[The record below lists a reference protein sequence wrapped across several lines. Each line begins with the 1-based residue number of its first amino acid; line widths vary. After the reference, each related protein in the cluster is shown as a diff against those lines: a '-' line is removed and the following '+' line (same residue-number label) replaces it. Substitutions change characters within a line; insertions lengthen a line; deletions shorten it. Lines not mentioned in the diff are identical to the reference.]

1 MSAKTNVS
9 VNVLNAIRNSA
20 TQSYRNYV
28 PYAESVDD
36 IRAIGAIIMDN
47 TPVYNEFCYLVNR
60 ISEVKVVSK
69 LFENPLRAFKKG
81 KVNFGETVEEAF
93 VELISVKEFDY
104 AKAENQL
111 FKVENP
117 DIRTAFHPL
126 NYTKFY
132 PVTIKRNEVK
142 KAFLS
147 EDGVANLVAKIMEK
161 IYTSVNYDEFQVM
174 LYMIGKNLRDGHFY
188 LREVDELTN
197 DNIASITEEILEVS
211 DDFTEMG
218 TEYNLAGVRTHSK
231 KDEQYLVISN
241 KANAKMNVGVLASA
255 FNMDKAE
262 FMGHKINVKG
272 FGKLDTDRLAELFA
286 DDPTYEPLTEDEIE
300 ALNKVVA
307 VLLDKDW
314 FMVFDNLLEMGEA
327 DNGMGLYRNYFYHVW
342 KTFSV
347 SPFSNAVAFI
357 SATPTVTSVTL
368 SQTTFTAPGPCQLP
382 LRAYVVT
389 QNFASKAV
397 EWSIDC
403 TTEGEAT
410 VDVRGLVT
418 IHSTAQS
425 GDTIIVTATSVADGT
440 KSASCTIT
448 VA

>member
-1 MSAKTNVS
+1 MAVKTNVS

-20 TQSYRNYV
+20 TQDYKKYV
-28 PYAESVDD
+28 PYAESVAD

-81 KVNFGETVEEAF
+81 KVDFGETVEEAF

-188 LREVDELTN
+188 LREVYDLTN
-197 DNIASITEEILEVS
+197 DNITSITEEILEVS

-218 TEYNLAGVRTHSK
+218 PEYNLAGVRTHSK
-231 KDEQYLVISN
+231 KDEQYLVITN
-241 KANAKMNVGVLASA
+241 KANAKMNVGVLATA

-272 FGKLDTDRLAELFA
+272 FGKIDTDRLAELFA
-286 DDPTYEPLTEDEIE
+286 DDPTYEPLTEAEIKT
-300 ALNKVVA
+300 LNKVVA

-357 SATPTVTSVTL
+357 SATPTVTSVKL
-368 SQTTFTAPGPCQLP
+368 SQATASVSGPGQLE
-382 LRAYVVT
+382 LTASVVT
-389 QNFASKAV
+389 KNFASKAV

-418 IHSTAQS
+418 IHSTAQA
-425 GDTIIVTATSVADGT
+425 GDTIVVTATSVANGT
-440 KSASCTIT
+440 KSDSCTIT
-448 VA
+448 VV

>member
-1 MSAKTNVS
+1 MAAKTNVS

-20 TQSYRNYV
+20 TQDYRKYV
-28 PYAESVDD
+28 PYAESVAD

-47 TPVYNEFCYLVNR
+47 TPLYNEFCYLVNR

-81 KVNFGETVEEAF
+81 KVDFGETVEEAF

-272 FGKLDTDRLAELFA
+272 FGKIDTDRLAELFA
-286 DDPTYEPLTEDEIE
+286 DDPTYEPLTEAEIE
-300 ALNKVVA
+300 VLNKVVA

-314 FMVFDNLLEMGEA
+314 FMVFDNLLEMAEA

-368 SQTTFTAPGPCQLP
+368 SQTTASVSGPCQLA
-382 LRAYVVT
+382 LTASVVT
-389 QNFASKAV
+389 ENFASKAV

-425 GDTIIVTATSVADGT
+425 GDTIVVTATSVADGT
-440 KSASCTIT
+440 KSDSCTIT

>member
-1 MSAKTNVS
+1 MTAKTNVS

-28 PYAESVDD
+28 PYAESVAD

-81 KVNFGETVEEAF
+81 KVDFGETVEEAF

-272 FGKLDTDRLAELFA
+272 FGKIDTDRLAELFA
-286 DDPTYEPLTEDEIE
+286 DDPTYEPLTEAEIE
-300 ALNKVVA
+300 TLNKVVA

-368 SQTTFTAPGPCQLP
+368 SQTTASVSGPGQLALTAS
-382 LRAYVVT
+382 VVT
-389 QNFASKAV
+389 ENFASKAV

-418 IHSTAQS
+418 IYSTAQS
-425 GDTIIVTATSVADGT
+425 GDTIVVTATSVADGT

>member
-1 MSAKTNVS
+1 MAVKTNVS
-9 VNVLNAIRNSA
+9 VNVLNAIRNEA
-20 TQSYRNYV
+20 TQDYRKYV
-28 PYAESVDD
+28 PYAESVAD

-81 KVNFGETVEEAF
+81 KVEFGETVEEAF

-104 AKAENQL
+104 AKAENEL

-126 NYTKFY
+126 NCTKFY

-161 IYTSVNYDEFQVM
+161 IYTSVNYDEFQIM
-174 LYMIGKNLRDGHFY
+174 LYMIGKTLRDGHFY

-197 DNIASITEEILEVS
+197 DNIANITEEILEVS

-218 TEYNLAGVRTHSK
+218 PEYNLAGVRTHSK

-241 KANAKMNVGVLASA
+241 KANAKMNVGVLATA

-272 FGKLDTDRLAELFA
+272 FGKVDTDRLAELFA
-286 DDPTYEPLTEDEIE
+286 DDPSYEPLTEAQIE

-314 FMVFDNLLEMGEA
+314 FMVFDNLLEMAEA

-357 SATPTVTSVTL
+357 GATPKVTSVTL
-368 SQTTFTAPGPCQLP
+368 SQTTASVSGAGQLALTAS
-382 LRAYVVT
+382 VVT
-389 QNFASKAV
+389 ENFASKAV
-397 EWSIDC
+397 EWTIDN

-418 IHSTAQS
+418 IRSTAKS
-425 GDTIIVTATSVADGT
+425 GDTIVVTATSVADGT